1 MTRMISIHSS
11 RGGTGKSLIAS
22 NLAAILASRGLN
34 VALLDFD
41 FRAPSLVTI
50 FQEEKGSQRYMNDYI
65 DGKAKLGE
73 VMVAISE
80 RLGCGS
86 TLRVGFAD
94 VELDAMREIARKDRK
109 WQTRALEKVLYLK
122 QELSDLMD
130 ASLIL
135 IDTSPG
141 IQYSSV
147 NAVVGSDLS
156 MIIAAMYILDLE
168 GSQRMYRALYQPFEK
183 KALIVIKKAM
193 PHDIFGE
200 SKNALIEDVLDRF
213 SQPPLAIITCFFD
226 ILLSQRA
233 SLFVRDKPEHP
244 FTWALNEIALRIEKI
259 IQKWSP
265 IPVRNQGLV

>member
-1 MTRMISIHSS
+1 MGDMTRMISIHSS

-50 FQEEKGSQRYMNDYI
+50 FQAEKGSHRFMNDYL

-73 VMVAISE
+73 VMVDLSE
-80 RLGCGS
+80 SLGCSG
-86 TLRVGFAD
+86 TLRVGFANM
-94 VELDAMREIARKDRK
+94 EIDAIRVLAKKDRK
-109 WQTRALEKVLYLK
+109 WQARALKKVLRLK
-122 QELSDLMD
+122 EELSDLMD

-156 MIIAAMYILDLE
+156 MIVATMDILDLE
-168 GSQRMYRALYQPFEK
+168 GSQRMYRDLYQPFEK
-183 KALIVIKKAM
+183 KALIVINKAM

-200 SKNALIEDVLDRF
+200 NRNALIEEVRVRF
-213 SQPPLAIITCFFD
+213 SQPPLAVIPCFCDNLLAKSASLYIRHKPGHPITC
-226 ILLSQRA
+226 
-233 SLFVRDKPEHP
+233 
-244 FTWALNEIALRIEKI
+244 ALNEIALRIEKI
-259 IQKWSP
+259 I
-265 IPVRNQGLV
+265 